1 MPVKFVTDSMGEV
14 EVNLKKAGNEL
25 VVPKPEIVMKVEGKP
40 VQEVRVIADKR
51 YLWRGKG
58 VQLATETK
66 LINPEDGKQVP
77 SGEILEVLDR
87 YNYKYIDELFNEIDK
102 KQIEYYAVYPDG
114 KEEPIRPFPR
124 TDIIKI
130 PEENWVSST
139 VLDQFEVENVYELYS
154 TKEEVIRKLYEEAEK
169 RLKQD
174 QVGIAT
180 FSFGGFVSYYIF
192 LVPYVKEGKFGWLV
206 KFTSRKTMPNYSMD
220 IPVKAKIPIK
230 PPPTLETL
238 PPLQTII
245 AIAKK
250 RKTLNHQMVS

>member
-40 VQEVRVIADKR
+40 VQEVRVVADKR

-58 VQLATETK
+58 IQLASQTK
-66 LINPEDGKQVP
+66 FVNPKDEKEVP
-77 SGEILEVLDR
+77 SHEVLEVLDR
-87 YNYKYIDELFNEIDK
+87 YNYKYIDELFKDLDK
-102 KQIEYYAVYPDG
+102 KEVEYYATYPDG

-124 TDIIKI
+124 TDVIKI
-130 PEENWVSST
+130 PEENWVPST

-180 FSFGGFVSYYIF
+180 FSFGGFQLYYIF

-220 IPVKAKIPIK
+220 IPVKAKIPIREV
-230 PPPTLETL
+230 PTLQVL
-238 PPLQTII
+238 PPIQAVVAT
-245 AIAKK
+245 AKK
-250 RKTLNHQMVS
+250 KKKEEAVV

>member
-1 MPVKFVTDSMGEV
+1 LRFQATTLFLFWGDSEMPVKFVTDSMGEV

-139 VLDQFEVENVYELYS
+139 VLDQFEVEKCLRVVFYKGGGYPQTLRGGRETSKARSGGHSNIQLRR
-154 TKEEVIRKLYEEAEK
+154 IRQL
-169 RLKQD
+169 LH
-174 QVGIAT
+174 
-180 FSFGGFVSYYIF
+180 
-192 LVPYVKEGKFGWLV
+192 
-206 KFTSRKTMPNYSMD
+206 
-220 IPVKAKIPIK
+220 IPRS
-230 PPPTLETL
+230 L
-238 PPLQTII
+238 
-245 AIAKK
+245 
-250 RKTLNHQMVS
+250 R

>member
-1 MPVKFVTDSMGEV
+1 
-14 EVNLKKAGNEL
+14 
-25 VVPKPEIVMKVEGKP
+25 MKVNGSP
-40 VQEVRVIADKR
+40 IQEVRVVVEKR

-58 VQLATETK
+58 IQLASVTR
-66 LINPEDGKQVP
+66 LLNPKDEKEVP
-77 SGEILEVLDR
+77 SHETLEILDR
-87 YNYKYIDELFNEIDK
+87 YAYKYIDELFNECDK
-102 KQIEYYAVYPDG
+102 KEVEYYAVYPDG
-114 KEEPIRPFPR
+114 KEEPTRPFPR

-130 PEENWVSST
+130 PEENWVPSV
-139 VLDQFEVENVYELYS
+139 VLDEFEVENVYELYS

-180 FSFGGFVSYYIF
+180 FSFGGFQSYYIF

-206 KFTSRKTMPNYSMD
+206 KFTGRKTMPNYSMD